1 MLSSLVRLITAAL
14 GTLGV
19 LPTSAIAPLFVTEA
33 TESVEATFVGG
44 VFIQPA
50 SVRAWPSYT
59 FVLSSAV
66 IVMARFRI
74 VSVLSSTVTSK

>member
-1 MLSSLVRLITAAL
+1 MTAAP
-14 GTLGV
+14 GTLGS
-19 LPTSAIAPLFVTEA
+19 LPTSEMAPLLVTD
-33 TESVEATFVGG
+33 TTVSVGATFTGG